1 MKKQLCLTL
10 LFLFGLAL
18 ASFAQEG
25 RMVAVTAEKEV
36 DIQNNDVAAAR
47 TVALAMATREAVEKA
62 YGTYVN
68 VQQLPEGRQ
77 ILAKA
82 AAGLQYKILAEQQ
95 RGNRYSVKIQAN
107 VLVPAEY
114 AHDTSEDRENM
125 GEQMKSFVQK
135 YPQGEINWGDGVI
148 LAFGK
153 GEITNSNAANAEDL
167 AARAAEVDAKAHLL
181 EIINDIPVDSE
192 IKAGEDKKLSFAL
205 EGFVQGAEVVTRSK
219 TGTTVNV
226 TVQAPI
232 RGVKGLSMTVFGYY
246 TPPPPPPPPPTVA
259 QQQPEPEPKPKP
271 PETKPE
277 KKPAAPKPPEVK
289 PEVSTNPP
297 EAKPKEAPGQAV
309 PTPGPTQQ
317 PSTQSYTG
325 VVIDARKTSA
335 TPALFP
341 KVKDTQDQDVYTVS
355 TANKEDVQ
363 NRGMASY
370 AVVSRDASI
379 SKLFPH
385 AALVI
390 QASFVPADQTPKPAA
405 QPAVGQKRRQGYKPL
420 VINAADASGK
430 LKANLIISEADAKK
444 LREIDQKTNALK
456 ECRVVVV
463 VSSEVGG
470 VEGKLLYLQL

>member
-10 LFLFGLAL
+10 LFLFGISL
-18 ASFAQEG
+18 ASFAQEA
-25 RMVAVTAEKEV
+25 RTVAVTAEKEV

-47 TVALAMATREAVEKA
+47 TVALAMATRAAVEKA

-95 RGNRYSVKIQAN
+95 RGNKYSVKIQAS

-114 AHDTSEDRENM
+114 IHDTSEERENM
-125 GEQMKSFVQK
+125 GDQMKSFVQK
-135 YPQGEINWGDGVI
+135 YPQGEINWGDGFV

-153 GEITNSNAANAEDL
+153 GEITDASAANAEEM

-192 IKAGEDKKLSFAL
+192 MKAGENKKVSFAL

-219 TGTTVNV
+219 NGTTVNV

-232 RGVKGLSMTVFGYY
+232 RGVKGLSMTILGYY

-259 QQQPEPEPKPKP
+259 EKQPTPEPKP
-271 PETKPE
+271 PEKKPE
-277 KKPAAPKPPEVK
+277 KKPTETKPPEVK
-289 PEVSTNPP
+289 PEVNTNPP
-297 EAKPKEAPGQAV
+297 EAQPKTGTEGQAI
-309 PTPGPTQQ
+309 PTPEPQKQ

-341 KVKDTQDQDVYTVS
+341 TVKDTQNQDVYNVS
-355 TANKEDVQ
+355 QANKDDLQ

-385 AALVI
+385 AALVV
-390 QASFVPADQTPKPAA
+390 QASFVPADQTPKPTA

-420 VINAADASGK
+420 VISAADASGK

-444 LREIDQKTNALK
+444 LRELDQKTNTLK
-456 ECRVVVV
+456 QCRVVVV

-470 VEGKLLYLQL
+470 VEGKLLFLQF